1 MSTLENNRSE
11 LPIST
16 FQASN
21 GLGAQENVVF
31 LKLEH
36 RLRADLGSI
45 TADYHV
51 GHPVLHHDGKLRPS
65 IPLPICRYRLP
76 RIFETVAVKTV
87 MHGNPVEGFE
97 AGKFGELVNEPGRKK
112 DLRSRAVRPVRAYEI
127 KRLAGRNDIGYPR
140 PAYLDGFIAGEFL
153 QRFAKEIRRRPPF
166 SSEQA
171 MDGVGAQIA
180 LAALIAE
187 QRPPVAPSQDER
199 GTEASRPAA
208 DNENIEL
215 H

>member
-1 MSTLENNRSE
+1 
-11 LPIST
+11 
-16 FQASN
+16 
-21 GLGAQENVVF
+21 
-31 LKLEH
+31 
-36 RLRADLGSI
+36 
-45 TADYHV
+45 
-51 GHPVLHHDGKLRPS
+51 VLHHDGQLRALITLAIGS
-65 IPLPICRYRLP
+65 YRLP
-76 RIFETVAVKTV
+76 GIFETVAVKTV

-140 PAYLDGFIAGEFL
+140 PAYVDGFIAGEFL